1 MRHCLPSAAYAG
13 IVGLLLPA
21 TVAAAEPVRF
31 NRDIRPIMS
40 DTCFKCHGPAEQEA
54 GLRLDDRERAIKA
67 ADSGATPIVPG
78 NPDESEMVRRI
89 LSTDDSERM
98 PPPEANKTL
107 TAEQKEL
114 LKRWVAEGAKYE
126 KHWSFEPVQRPALP
140 VVTRA
145 AANNAV
151 DLFIADQLRRTGF
164 QPVQTS
170 SRHAPRA
177 VTGSDGTRSVPATYY
192 ADKPTLI
199 RRVAFATTGLPPTPE
214 EVDSYLADS
223 SPDAYEKV
231 VDRYLAT
238 PRHGEE
244 MARHWLDVARYGDT
258 HGLHLDNERQMWAY
272 RDWVVESFNNNKPF
286 DQFTI
291 EQVAGDLLP
300 EGTHEQIVGT
310 GFLRCNVTTGEGGSI
325 VEEWVFRNAVDRAS
339 TVAEAWLG
347 LTAGCAVCHDHKFDP
362 ITAKD
367 FYSLYAFF
375 HSAADPALDGN
386 ALLTQPTLKLATP
399 QQSQKLAEFDAKIAA
414 RQKEIDAI
422 AAKVAYTDPA
432 TIQPPPA
439 ATATEDVWLDDDV
452 PPGAKISASPGHPTM
467 FISNAGGQVHSKEK
481 ALKRTDKGLAQDV
494 IEGAPPLAIPA
505 DGKLFA
511 HVWIDPQDPPK
522 TLMLQYFKGGWNHR
536 AVWGDIDGIDWGT
549 KGNISRMPIGPLP
562 EQGKW
567 VKLEFEAAKVGLNV
581 GDAITGF
588 ALTQFGGTV
597 YWDKVGVAGRSDPA
611 ADPRHSLLA
620 WWKAAKGKDTAGVP
634 ADINKLLKAGP
645 EKKPSADDETKLRTY
660 YVQNVC
666 LDTKP
671 EFEMP
676 LAELAAI
683 KKERDALDQTIPST
697 FIFKDLETP
706 RESFVMLRGQYN
718 KPGEKVEPNVP
729 AILPPLAKEAA
740 AKRASRLDLARWLVS
755 PENPLTARVTVNR
768 FWQQFLG
775 TGLVKT
781 SFDFGAQGEPPTHP
795 ELLDWLAAEFSGQ
808 ASGEWRVANG
818 DGSPAAAPHSPL
830 ATHHSPAWDV
840 KCLVRK
846 LLYSAT
852 FRQSSRV
859 TTELIKLDPVNRL
872 YARGPR
878 IRLDAEQ
885 VRDNALFVSGLMVG
899 EIGGKGVRPYQP
911 PNIWEPVGFVGSN
924 TRNYVQDHGAALY
937 RRSLYVFF
945 KRTAPPPF
953 MANFD
958 APNRESF
965 CTLRERSNTP
975 LQALQTLNDVQ
986 HFEAARALGQR
997 MMLEGGSSAAER
1009 ITFAYKVVLSRPPDA
1024 DELAVVQ
1031 ETLEKHLARYR
1042 ANPDAAKQAIRAGES
1057 PPNSSLAEPELAA
1070 YTLVANLILNLDE
1083 TLTRN

>member
-1 MRHCLPSAAYAG
+1 MRAWLFIAAVVSLIAPT
-13 IVGLLLPA
+13 LW
-21 TVAAAEPVRF
+21 AAEPVRF
-31 NRDIRPIMS
+31 NRDIRPIMA
-40 DTCFKCHGPAEQEA
+40 DTCFKCHGPARQEA
-54 GLRLDDRERAIKA
+54 GLRLDNRERALKA

-78 NPDESEMVRRI
+78 NADASELVRRI
-89 LSTDDSERM
+89 LSADDSERM

-126 KHWSFEPVQRPALP
+126 KHWSFEPVRRAELPAVSDASAP
-140 VVTRA
+140 S
-145 AANNAV
+145 NAV
-151 DLFIADQLRRTGF
+151 DLFIADRLRRTGF
-164 QPVQTS
+164 QPVQK
-170 SRHAPRA
+170 
-177 VTGSDGTRSVPATYY
+177 PAEL
-192 ADKPTLI
+192 PILI
-199 RRVAFATTGLPPTPE
+199 RRLAFATTGLPPTPD
-214 EVDSYLADS
+214 EVDAFANDA
-223 SPDAYEKV
+223 SPDAYERML
-231 VDRYLAT
+231 DRYLAT

-272 RDWVVESFNNNKPF
+272 RDWVVKSFNANKPF

-300 EGTHEQIVGT
+300 DATQEQIVGT

-325 VEEWVFRNAVDRAS
+325 AEEWVFRNAVDRAS

-386 ALLTQPTLKLATP
+386 ALLTQPTLKLATSE
-399 QQSQKLAEFDAKIAA
+399 QTQKLADFDARLAA
-414 RQKEIDAI
+414 KQKEIDEI

-432 TIQPPPA
+432 NVQPPPA
-439 ATATEDVWLDDDV
+439 ASETEEVWLDDEI
-452 PPGAKISASPGHPTM
+452 PAGAKIVASPGHPTT
-467 FISNAGGQVHSKEK
+467 FVTASEGQVHSQEK
-481 ALKRTDKGLAQDV
+481 ALKRSDKGLAQDV
-494 IEGAPPLAIPA
+494 IDGAPPLAIPPE
-505 DGKLFA
+505 GKLFA

-536 AVWGDIDGIDWGT
+536 AVWGDHDAIAWGA

-562 EQGKW
+562 EAGKW
-567 VKLEFEAAKVGLNV
+567 VKLEFDAAKLGFGA
-581 GDAITGF
+581 GDAVTGF

-620 WWKAAKGKDTAGVP
+620 WWKQAKGKDTPNVP
-634 ADINKLLKAGP
+634 ADLNGILKAGP
-645 EKKPSADDETKLRTY
+645 PEKPAADQEAKLRTY
-660 YVQNVC
+660 YLQNVC

-671 EFEMP
+671 QFEMP

-683 KKERDALDQTIPST
+683 KTERDALDQSIPST
-697 FIFKDLETP
+697 FIFKNLDSPL
-706 RESFVMLRGQYN
+706 ESFVMLRGQYD
-718 KPGEKVEPNVP
+718 KRGDKVEPNVP
-729 AILPPLAKEAA
+729 PFLPPLVRNDSAQ
-740 AKRASRLDLARWLVS
+740 RASRLDLARWLVS

-768 FWQQFLG
+768 FWQQFFG
-775 TGLVKT
+775 NGLVKT
-781 SFDFGAQGEPPTHP
+781 SFDFGVQGVPPSHP
-795 ELLDWLAAEFSGQ
+795 ELLDWLAAEFATGSQAPPGNPLTRGSASSGTSERPATSGAPPRQSLGEVSSQ
-808 ASGEWRVANG
+808 AEPGTE
-818 DGSPAAAPHSPL
+818 L
-830 ATHHSPAWDV
+830 AWDT
-840 KCLVRK
+840 KRLTR
-846 LLYSAT
+846 LLLCSAT
-852 FRQSSRV
+852 FRRSSQV
-859 TTELIKLDPVNRL
+859 TPELLKLDPENRL

-899 EIGGKGVRPYQP
+899 DIGGKGVRPYQP

-937 RRSLYVFF
+937 RRSLYIFF

-965 CTLRERSNTP
+965 CTRRERSNTP

-986 HFEAARALGQR
+986 HFEAARALAER
-997 MMLEGGSSAAER
+997 MMLEGGSVPAER
-1009 ITFAYKVVLSRPPDA
+1009 IAFAYRTVLSRPPDA

-1031 ETLEKHLARYR
+1031 ETLDKHLAKYR
-1042 ANPDAAKQAIRAGES
+1042 VNPDAAKQAIRAGES
-1057 PPNSSLAEPELAA
+1057 PPNPSLAELELAA